1 MFGGKNVLG
10 NKNIFEFF
18 SFFGLSI
25 HYKNENVHYYYVLVV
40 FCRSYK
46 NTFSLARALYYYVL
60 LCRVDFFLR
69 LCARTRVVVCVVEV
83 LLVAFLRVLLFV
95 VVVVVVRSHAVV
107 VVVSDDRG
115 HDERH
120 RDVTR
125 GCTAV
130 MVKISLGLMG
140 VSKGVALVV
149 AE

>member
-1 MFGGKNVLG
+1 MCCF
-10 NKNIFEFF
+10 
-18 SFFGLSI
+18 
-25 HYKNENVHYYYVLVV
+25 
-40 FCRSYK
+40 
-46 NTFSLARALYYYVL
+46 AALI
-60 LCRVDFFLR
+60 FLR

-95 VVVVVVRSHAVV
+95 VVVVVV
-107 VVVSDDRG
+107 VSDDRG
-115 HDERH
+115 HDERQ

>member
-1 MFGGKNVLG
+1 MCCF
-10 NKNIFEFF
+10 
-18 SFFGLSI
+18 
-25 HYKNENVHYYYVLVV
+25 
-40 FCRSYK
+40 
-46 NTFSLARALYYYVL
+46 AALI
-60 LCRVDFFLR
+60 FLR

-95 VVVVVVRSHAVV
+95 VVVVVVRSHA

>member
-1 MFGGKNVLG
+1 MCCF
-10 NKNIFEFF
+10 
-18 SFFGLSI
+18 
-25 HYKNENVHYYYVLVV
+25 
-40 FCRSYK
+40 
-46 NTFSLARALYYYVL
+46 AALI
-60 LCRVDFFLR
+60 FLR

>member
-1 MFGGKNVLG
+1 MCCF
-10 NKNIFEFF
+10 
-18 SFFGLSI
+18 
-25 HYKNENVHYYYVLVV
+25 
-40 FCRSYK
+40 
-46 NTFSLARALYYYVL
+46 AALI
-60 LCRVDFFLR
+60 FLR

-95 VVVVVVRSHAVV
+95 VVVV

>member
-1 MFGGKNVLG
+1 MCCF
-10 NKNIFEFF
+10 
-18 SFFGLSI
+18 
-25 HYKNENVHYYYVLVV
+25 
-40 FCRSYK
+40 
-46 NTFSLARALYYYVL
+46 AALI
-60 LCRVDFFLR
+60 FLR

-83 LLVAFLRVLLFV
+83 LLVAFFRVLLFV
-95 VVVVVVRSHAVV
+95 VVVVVV

>member
-1 MFGGKNVLG
+1 MCCF
-10 NKNIFEFF
+10 
-18 SFFGLSI
+18 
-25 HYKNENVHYYYVLVV
+25 
-40 FCRSYK
+40 
-46 NTFSLARALYYYVL
+46 AALI
-60 LCRVDFFLR
+60 FLR

-83 LLVAFLRVLLFV
+83 LLVAFFRVLLF
-95 VVVVVVRSHAVV
+95 VVVVRSHAVV

>member
-1 MFGGKNVLG
+1 MCCF
-10 NKNIFEFF
+10 
-18 SFFGLSI
+18 
-25 HYKNENVHYYYVLVV
+25 
-40 FCRSYK
+40 
-46 NTFSLARALYYYVL
+46 AALI
-60 LCRVDFFLR
+60 FLR

-95 VVVVVVRSHAVV
+95 VVV

>member
-1 MFGGKNVLG
+1 MCCF
-10 NKNIFEFF
+10 
-18 SFFGLSI
+18 
-25 HYKNENVHYYYVLVV
+25 
-40 FCRSYK
+40 
-46 NTFSLARALYYYVL
+46 AALI
-60 LCRVDFFLR
+60 FLR

-95 VVVVVVRSHAVV
+95 VVVVVV

>member
-1 MFGGKNVLG
+1 M
-10 NKNIFEFF
+10 
-18 SFFGLSI
+18 
-25 HYKNENVHYYYVLVV
+25 
-40 FCRSYK
+40 
-46 NTFSLARALYYYVL
+46 
-60 LCRVDFFLR
+60 
-69 LCARTRVVVCVVEV
+69 VVCVVEV
-83 LLVAFLRVLLFV
+83 LLVAFFRVLLF
-95 VVVVVVRSHAVV
+95 VVVVRSHAVV

>member
-1 MFGGKNVLG
+1 MCCF
-10 NKNIFEFF
+10 
-18 SFFGLSI
+18 
-25 HYKNENVHYYYVLVV
+25 
-40 FCRSYK
+40 
-46 NTFSLARALYYYVL
+46 AALI
-60 LCRVDFFLR
+60 FLR
-69 LCARTRVVVCVVEV
+69 LCARTRVVVCVVEA
-83 LLVAFLRVLLFV
+83 LLVAFFRVLLFV
-95 VVVVVVRSHAVV
+95 VVVVVV
-107 VVVSDDRG
+107 SDARG